1 MSKRWMRFAAGA
13 LVLGVATAGCGRASE
28 DETASAPVDAEAV
41 AEGPATGTV
50 TVWAWGAEGEA
61 LGVLADDF
69 MAENP
74 DATIEITPIPV
85 DAAHDKIAS
94 AIAAGETPDMAQI
107 GTTWMGEFASTGAL
121 EATPTDLV
129 AEEEF
134 FPGPWATTVVD
145 GTSYG
150 VPWYTETRVIYYRTD
165 LAEAAGVTAPPTTW
179 DELSTMAKGMQ
190 DAGAEW
196 GISLQP
202 GGTGAWQSLLP
213 FAWQNGAQMAGD
225 TEFTIDSPEM
235 VEAVEYYDSFFTDGL
250 SPTSIEPGALEQG
263 FIDGSIGS
271 FISGPWHMSI
281 LDEQAGEG
289 FREQWQV
296 AHMPA
301 EETGASFVGGSD
313 LVVFDDS
320 ENRDAAWKF
329 ADYLTQPEVQ
339 QKWYETVSALPAVA
353 VAWETGALADDEA
366 LAVFGAQLEDAQS
379 PPTIPTWEEVASVL
393 DSELEKVVVGD
404 LEAAP
409 AVEAMQQQAESIGTG
424 R

>member
-1 MSKRWMRFAAGA
+1 MSKRWMRFAAGV
-13 LVLGVATAGCGRASE
+13 LVLGVAAGGCGRESQDGAG
-28 DETASAPVDAEAV
+28 SAPVDAETV
-41 AEGPATGTV
+41 SGGPATGTV

-74 DATIEITPIPV
+74 DVTIEITPIPV
-85 DAAHDKIAS
+85 DAAYDKIAS
-94 AIAAGETPDMAQI
+94 AIAAGETPDLAQV
-107 GTTWMGEFASTGAL
+107 GTTWMGAFASTGAL
-121 EATPTDLV
+121 DATPEDLI
-129 AEEEF
+129 APDEF
-134 FPGPWATTVVD
+134 FPGPWDTTVLD

-165 LAEAAGVTAPPTTW
+165 LADAAGVTAPPTTW
-179 DELSTMAKGMQ
+179 EELTAMAAGMQ
-190 DAGAEW
+190 GAGAQW

-202 GGTGAWQSLLP
+202 GGTGSWQTMLP
-213 FAWQNGAQMAGD
+213 FAWQNGVQLTQDDA
-225 TEFTIDSPEM
+225 FTIDSPQM
-235 VEAVEYYDSFFTDGL
+235 VEALAYYDSFFTDGL
-250 SPTSIEPGALEQG
+250 SPTAIAPGELEQG

-281 LDEQAGEG
+281 LDDQAGEG
-289 FREQWQV
+289 FRDQWDV
-296 AHMPA
+296 AQMPVK
-301 EETGASFVGGSD
+301 ETGTSFVGGGD

-339 QKWYETVSALPAVA
+339 QKWYETVSALPAVTS
-353 VAWETGALADDEA
+353 AWESGTLAEDEA
-366 LAVFGAQLEDAQS
+366 LAVFGAQLDDAQS
-379 PPTIPTWEEVASVL
+379 PPAIPTWEEVASVI
-393 DSELEKVVVGD
+393 DSEVEKVVVGN

-409 AVEAMQQQAESIGTG
+409 AVEAMQQQATSIGTG